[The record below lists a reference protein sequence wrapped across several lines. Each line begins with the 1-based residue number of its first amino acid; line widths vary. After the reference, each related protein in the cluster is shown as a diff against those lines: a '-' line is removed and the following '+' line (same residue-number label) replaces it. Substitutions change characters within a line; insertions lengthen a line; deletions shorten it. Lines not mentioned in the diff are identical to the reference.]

1 MVVVPFFDNPIDV
14 GNGNSDKERDSEC
27 WDVKARS
34 PKTDKDSVDDTKN
47 GEPPADAIK
56 GDLFSRIGELVK
68 DEAK

>member
-14 GNGNSDKERDSEC
+14 GNGNSDEERDSKR
-27 WDVKARS
+27 WDVKAGS

-47 GEPPADAIK
+47 SEPPADAIK
-56 GDLFSRIGELVK
+56 GDLFSGIGELVK